1 MKRIYKYW
9 FVYDFFLLINQF
21 VIFIY
26 DFASIVMASIMMFET
41 TDFLSSSNKN
51 IDGALSAII
60 KAFKLS
66 FNLSEVALL
75 LMVITAIFMILLR
88 LAIEKGYTNNIEDND
103 MRESIINTIGIVSN
117 NSSSF
122 VTYKYRSGFLLGMS
136 ILLLAAVNRSYNFTE
151 NLTSVEFS
159 TIFFRFYYYE
169 NMTFTVI
176 FVDFICL
183 LIISVLY
190 GEIVTYQADK
200 LDKAFGKIDGGIY
213 RDKFKKKMR
222 SK

>member
-183 LIISVLY
+183 FY
-190 GEIVTYQADK
+190 MEK
-200 LDKAFGKIDGGIY
+200 
-213 RDKFKKKMR
+213 
-222 SK
+222 